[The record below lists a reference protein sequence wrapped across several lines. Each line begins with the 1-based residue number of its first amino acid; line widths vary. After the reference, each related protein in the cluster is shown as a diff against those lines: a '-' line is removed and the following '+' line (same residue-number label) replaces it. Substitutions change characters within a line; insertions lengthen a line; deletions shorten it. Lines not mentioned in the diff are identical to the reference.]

1 MTSTV
6 AFNRLILRAVLRNVS
21 VRDALNLPDFDEV
34 FRTILGWDGL
44 EFIFRV
50 HGQEF
55 NRFRQAT
62 RATTLREFPLRPR
75 ETFLSTCGAI
85 DLWEGE
91 FPLLNQ
97 EPGIEGDQ
105 ARLCLGGR
113 GAAPPEHGGGPT
125 GYSLIR
131 KRPKPGEAMCTP
143 VPREA
148 VIGRLS
154 TANPDNP
161 ASTWDLLRSAGKD
174 GLPSIDRRRQAY
186 GP

>member
-1 MTSTV
+1 MS
-6 AFNRLILRAVLRNVS
+6 AK
-21 VRDALNLPDFDEV
+21 
-34 FRTILGWDGL
+34 
-44 EFIFRV
+44 
-50 HGQEF
+50 
-55 NRFRQAT
+55 
-62 RATTLREFPLRPR
+62 TLRHFQMQPR
-75 ETFLSTCGAI
+75 ETFLYTCGAI
-85 DLWEGE
+85 DPWEWE
-91 FPLLNQ
+91 FRILDQ

-125 GYSLIR
+125 GYRLIR

-148 VIGRLS
+148 VIGRFS